1 MRVGS
6 VLRDTVLVSALIA
19 ALLVVAGIA
28 TGRAALGLGL
38 GAGLLIGSTNGHLVL
53 ATLRTRASS
62 FALVSVARLIA
73 LGGVAVGVALLLGP
87 YAWSVLIGVAAAQ
100 AVMVGAAIR
109 QGLRA

>member
-19 ALLVVAGIA
+19 ALLLVAGVA

-53 ATLRTRASS
+53 ATLRTRAS

-73 LGGVAVGVALLLGP
+73 LGGVAVAVALLLGP

-100 AVMVGAAIR
+100 AVMVGAAVR

>member
-19 ALLVVAGIA
+19 ALLLIAGIA
-28 TGRAALGLGL
+28 TGRAPLGFGL

-53 ATLRTRASS
+53 ATLRTRAS
-62 FALVSVARLIA
+62 FALVSMARLIA
-73 LGGVAVGVALLLGP
+73 LGGVAVGVALVLGP